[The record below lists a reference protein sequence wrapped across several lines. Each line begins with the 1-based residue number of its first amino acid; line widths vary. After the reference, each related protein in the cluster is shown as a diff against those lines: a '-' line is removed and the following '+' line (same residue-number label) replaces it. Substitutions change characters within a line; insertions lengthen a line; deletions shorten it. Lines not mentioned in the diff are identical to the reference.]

1 MAEPRDQDI
10 YYEEYGSGD
19 PLILILGLGQ
29 DMATWGF
36 QIPEF
41 SKSYRVIALDNR
53 DSGKSPRSPAS
64 YSTADMAGD
73 VIRLMDRLCI
83 DCAHVLGV
91 SMGGMIAQQ
100 VAVGAPEKIK
110 SLVLAST
117 TNSGEG

>member
-29 DMATWGF
+29 DMATWGL

-41 SKSYRVIALDNR
+41 SKTHRVIVLDNR
-53 DSGKSPRSPAS
+53 DSGKSYRSTGPYA
-64 YSTADMAGD
+64 TADMADD
-73 VIRLMDRLCI
+73 VILLMDRLSI
-83 DCAHVLGV
+83 DLAHVLGV

-100 VAVGAPEKIK
+100 VAMRAPERIK